1 MPSIWTDMTELSL
14 HILDIVKNSTKA
26 GASVVEIEISESAAE
41 NYITITITDNGC
53 GMDEDFLKQVTDPF
67 KTTRTTR
74 KVGMGLSLFKE
85 AALLTGGSFD
95 IKSQQGKGTVV
106 TASFVRDSIDRQPL
120 GDMASTLVTLVSGS
134 EDTEF
139 IYTHTF
145 DGNSFEFSTVEV
157 KNILGDVQITSP
169 EILAW
174 INGYIGEG
182 LDEIYK

>member
-1 MPSIWTDMTELSL
+1 MTELSL

-26 GASVVEIEISESAAE
+26 GATVVKVGVSESTE
-41 NYITITITDNGC
+41 DNLITITITDNGC
-53 GMDEDFLKQVTDPF
+53 GMDEEFLSQVTDPF

-85 AALLTGGSFD
+85 AANLTGGGFD
-95 IKSQQGKGTVV
+95 ITSEVGKGTVV

-120 GDMASTLVTLVSGS
+120 GDMASTMVTLIGGS
-134 EDTEF
+134 PDTDF
-139 IYTHTF
+139 VYTHTF
-145 DGNSFEFSTVEV
+145 DGGEFTLSTAEV
-157 KNILGDVQITSP
+157 RNILGDVEITAP

-174 INGYIGEG
+174 ISGYIKEG